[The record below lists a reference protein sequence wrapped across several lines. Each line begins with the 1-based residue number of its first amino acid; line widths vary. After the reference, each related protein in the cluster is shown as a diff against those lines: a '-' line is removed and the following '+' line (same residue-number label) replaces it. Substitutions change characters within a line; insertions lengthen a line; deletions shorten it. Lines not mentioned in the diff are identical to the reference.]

1 MCEQQPALCPE
12 IFQHAGPCTTGGSR
26 NLAQRRPGGQG
37 LVQLLLRVTISRP
50 ACLCVLSCVWLFAIL
65 WTVVHRIF
73 QARIL
78 QSLPFSSPRDLPGPG
93 TKPASH
99 VSPDTGFFLQVDFLP
114 MNHWGSPSSP
124 GCGLKPGERNTY
136 SSLLKEQAN
145 KAESKLNYQISGEP
159 FSCAI

>member
-12 IFQHAGPCTTGGSR
+12 IFQHAGPCTSGGSR
-26 NLAQRRPGGQG
+26 NLAQRRPGGQ
-37 LVQLLLRVTISRP
+37 VTAWVTISRP
-50 ACLCVLSCVWLFAIL
+50 ACLCVLSCVWLFATL

-78 QSLPFSSPRDLPGPG
+78 QSLPFSFPGDLPGPG
-93 TKPASH
+93 TKPASP

-114 MNHWGSPSSP
+114 MSHWGSPSPP

-136 SSLLKEQAN
+136 SSFLKEQAN
-145 KAESKLNYQISGEP
+145 KDESKLNYQISREP
-159 FSCAI
+159 FSHAI